1 MAMLDAEGKF
11 QREAAFKGKLKI
23 ERFIVITDMN
33 GLQGFTLC
41 LRREKICSAFVKGHD
56 KAPFV
61 D

>member
-11 QREAAFKGKLKI
+11 QREAALEGKLKI
-23 ERFIVITDMN
+23 ERFVVMADMD
-33 GLQGFTLC
+33 GLQGFILS
-41 LRREKICSAFVKGHD
+41 LRGEKIGTAFVKGHN